1 MRTGFF
7 AEQKTEKRFL
17 RCPVYILVALPTEI
31 YLPYLTPEDV
41 FVKQAD
47 MKKNCLIPKKKLKK
61 IKKHNSKI

>member
-47 MKKNCLIPKKKLKK
+47 MKKIA
-61 IKKHNSKI
+61 